1 MSDVREVSVDVD
13 EMVITEVVLD
23 EVLISEVALDDEVV
37 ESEQVLEVSE
47 KEYEIVE
54 ELDEDSIFDE
64 VHEESRFERISTSRT
79 RGYILSFG
87 SLKKLGGGVGC
98 RSMVVVTKVSKDQ
111 SQQSSKTPKAIL
123 MTFLHY
129 YSMKSVRS
137 FYAKDLSL
145 SLISLGLPRP

>member
-1 MSDVREVSVDVD
+1 MVSDVREVSVDVD

-23 EVLISEVALDDEVV
+23 EELLISEVALDDEVV

-54 ELDEDSIFDE
+54 ELDEDSLFDE

-111 SQQSSKTPKAIL
+111 SQ
-123 MTFLHY
+123 
-129 YSMKSVRS
+129 VN
-137 FYAKDLSL
+137 SL
-145 SLISLGLPRP
+145 LRHLK

>member
-1 MSDVREVSVDVD
+1 MVSEVREVSVDVD

-54 ELDEDSIFDE
+54 ELDEDSLFDE

-87 SLKKLGGGVGC
+87 SLKKAGGGVVC
-98 RSMVVVTKVSKDQ
+98 RSMVVVIKVSNG
-111 SQQSSKTPKAIL
+111 
-123 MTFLHY
+123 
-129 YSMKSVRS
+129 
-137 FYAKDLSL
+137 LS
-145 SLISLGLPRP
+145 